1 LQALMLLIES
11 PFVGST
17 PTLTA
22 LKSFRNEGFF
32 LTQTF
37 ILPIFYKK

>member
-17 PTLTA
+17 PALTA
-22 LKSFRNEGFF
+22 KLINI
-32 LTQTF
+32 Q
-37 ILPIFYKK
+37 YKY

>member
-22 LKSFRNEGFF
+22 LKSFKNEGFF
-32 LTQTF
+32 FDSNFYFTY
-37 ILPIFYKK
+37 IF

>member
-22 LKSFRNEGFF
+22 GQYGRKIKVINI
-32 LTQTF
+32 Q
-37 ILPIFYKK
+37 